1 LKIEF
6 KHSASLHKERERQTL
21 PQDALPKQE
30 LKPKMAEE
38 SQVFETEELLW
49 RFPAGG
55 QLMGILNQR
64 RLSR

>member
-38 SQVFETEELLW
+38 SQVFETEERISSCCGGFQL
-49 RFPAGG
+49 AG
-55 QLMGILNQR
+55 
-64 RLSR
+64 S